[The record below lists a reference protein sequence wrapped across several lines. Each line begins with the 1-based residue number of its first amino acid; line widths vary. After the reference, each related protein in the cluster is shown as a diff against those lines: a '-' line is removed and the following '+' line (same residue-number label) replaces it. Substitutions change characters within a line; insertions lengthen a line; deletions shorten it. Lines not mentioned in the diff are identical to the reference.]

1 MYDQSCEGVC
11 SFVFIRDSM
20 CGEDV
25 FNEWF
30 NPNEACFLI
39 ILPRQSLFTGHKQR
53 FIHTHVTHTP
63 PIGKAKLSEVF
74 MNSDCNYVY
83 SVIHTTMFTNNTHI
97 NKIHLRLVH
106 KSLLHLNPS
115 FYPSFVNTNMKGRLS
130 KHFGS
135 FLKCQWLQS
144 VARHTYL
151 HSEESSHT
159 MYHVE
164 GPTVYRCPVLVL
176 HCFCNL

>member
-53 FIHTHVTHTP
+53 FIHTHVTRTP
-63 PIGKAKLSEVF
+63 PIGMAKTEVF
-74 MNSDCNYVY
+74 MNLFYTFCFAPPQEKTY
-83 SVIHTTMFTNNTHI
+83 I
-97 NKIHLRLVH
+97 NQK
-106 KSLLHLNPS
+106 
-115 FYPSFVNTNMKGRLS
+115 
-130 KHFGS
+130 
-135 FLKCQWLQS
+135 
-144 VARHTYL
+144 
-151 HSEESSHT
+151 
-159 MYHVE
+159 
-164 GPTVYRCPVLVL
+164 
-176 HCFCNL
+176 